1 MARLLV
7 STSLALALLAT
18 TAAFG
23 GPEDERS
30 ADCVVD
36 GLEFTEGPVWHPEG
50 YLVFS
55 DIPADTIYRLTD
67 EGAQQFRRPSGKSN
81 GLAYDR
87 EGRLLACE
95 HGNRR
100 VSRTEADGTVVALA
114 THYEGKQ
121 LNSPNDLC
129 LHSDG
134 SIYFTDPPYGLEGR
148 KQELHF
154 AGVFR
159 IAPDG
164 SLRVLATDF
173 RKPNG
178 IALSPD
184 ERTIYVADTE
194 RQLVMAYD
202 VSADG
207 GIENPREFVR
217 LETPNRWSGPDGMK
231 VDVEGNLYVTSPGGV
246 WVYTPAGKLVT
257 VIALPQTPT
266 NCGFGGSDGRTLY
279 VTAGGGVYAVGV
291 EHQGLDYCRRFP
303 ETAVAA
309 EEGEPAETPMHQ
321 D

>member
-1 MARLLV
+1 MMRLLI
-7 STSLALALLAT
+7 SASLAAVLLAA
-18 TAAFG
+18 TAALG

-36 GLEFTEGPVWHPEG
+36 GLKFTEGPVWHPEG

-67 EGAQQFRRPSGKSN
+67 EGAREFRRPSGKSN
-81 GLAYDR
+81 GLAFDR

-114 THYEGKQ
+114 THYEGKR

-134 SIYFTDPPYGLEGR
+134 SVYFTDPPYGLEGR
-148 KQELHF
+148 KQELAF

-164 SLRVLATDF
+164 SLSVLATDF
-173 RKPNG
+173 TKPNG

-207 GIENPREFVR
+207 RLENQREFVR
-217 LETPNRWSGPDGMK
+217 LKTPNRWSGPDGMK
-231 VDVEGNLYVTSPGGV
+231 VDVQGNLYVTSPGGV
-246 WVYTPAGKLVT
+246 WVYTPEGKLLT
-257 VIALPQTPT
+257 MIALPEIPT
-266 NCGFGGSDGRTLY
+266 NCAFGGADGRTLY
-279 VTAGGGVYAVGV
+279 ITAGDGVYAARV
-291 EHQGLDYCRRFP
+291 EHQGLDYSRRFP
-303 ETAVAA
+303 ETAVAPQ
-309 EEGEPAETPMHQ
+309 EDEPAETPMQ
-321 D
+321 QN